1 MKLEQQ
7 EGLAGSGMLDGQI
20 PIEIS
25 SEGIVVTQGQLS
37 ARAPGG
43 NIRYTPTAK
52 VAALAQSNPSV
63 SIVVK
68 ALSNFQY
75 DVLDVNTDYQP
86 GGELNLQVRL
96 QGKNPDWQEGQPVHL
111 NLNLEENILTLLRSL
126 QMSDD
131 ISERVRKRYQNSPKG
146 DLAK

>member
-1 MKLEQQ
+1 M
-7 EGLAGSGMLDGQI
+7 S
-20 PIEIS
+20 
-25 SEGIVVTQGQLS
+25 QGKLS
-37 ARAPGG
+37 AREPGG
-43 NIRYTPTAK
+43 SIRYTPTAK

-63 SIVVK
+63 NIVVK

-75 DVLDVNTDYQP
+75 HLLDVKTDYQP

-131 ISERVRKRYQNSPKG
+131 ISERVRKRYQNK
-146 DLAK
+146 